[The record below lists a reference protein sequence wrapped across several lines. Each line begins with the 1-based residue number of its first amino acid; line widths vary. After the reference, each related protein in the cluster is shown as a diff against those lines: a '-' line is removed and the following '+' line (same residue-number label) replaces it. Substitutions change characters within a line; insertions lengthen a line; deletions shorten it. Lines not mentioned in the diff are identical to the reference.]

1 MLPKTSLVYWYDY
14 GKQRG
19 SSKLQHKVVSSDN
32 EELILVDESDTETG
46 YLSKAACH
54 DGSGLL
60 HRALSVL
67 VFNADGEL
75 LLQQRGK
82 DKRLWPGFWSN
93 SCCSHP
99 RKGESM
105 SFATGR
111 RLLEELGIEVE
122 LEFVYKFQYQ
132 ASFGESGAEHE
143 LCSVYLGRCTEEV
156 RPNATEIDSIRFLA
170 AQELTAE
177 MDANPGEFTPWFR
190 QEWDRLNGEFAGT
203 LSRYLA

>member
-1 MLPKTSLVYWYDY
+1 
-14 GKQRG
+14 
-19 SSKLQHKVVSSDN
+19 LQHEIVSSDD
-32 EELILVDESDTETG
+32 EELILVDALDNVTG
-46 YLSKAACH
+46 HLSKVACH

-60 HRALSVL
+60 HRAFSAF

-111 RLLEELGIEVE
+111 RMLEELGIEVE
-122 LEFVYKFQYQ
+122 LEFVYKFEYQ
-132 ASFGESGAEHE
+132 VSFGEIGAEHE
-143 LCSVYLGRCTEEV
+143 LCSVYLGRCMQQV
-156 RPNATEIDSIRFLA
+156 RPNATEIEAIRFVA
-170 AQELTAE
+170 ATELTAE
-177 MDANPGEFTPWFR
+177 MDANPDEFTPWFR
-190 QEWDRLNGEFAGT
+190 QEWDCLNGEFAAT
-203 LSRYLA
+203 IKRYMP

>member
-1 MLPKTSLVYWYDY
+1 M
-14 GKQRG
+14 
-19 SSKLQHKVVSSDN
+19 QHEIVSSDD
-32 EELILVDESDTETG
+32 EELILVDALDNATG
-46 YLSKAACH
+46 HLSKVACH

-60 HRALSVL
+60 HRAFSAF

-122 LEFVYKFQYQ
+122 LEFVYKFEYQ
-132 ASFGESGAEHE
+132 ASFGEIGAEHE
-143 LCSVYLGRCTEEV
+143 LCSVYLGRCMQQV
-156 RPNATEIDSIRFLA
+156 RPNATEIEAIRFLA
-170 AQELTAE
+170 ATELIAE
-177 MDANPGEFTPWFR
+177 MDAKPDEFTPWFR
-190 QEWDRLNGEFAGT
+190 QEWDRLNGEFAAT
-203 LSRYLA
+203 LKRYLP

>member
-1 MLPKTSLVYWYDY
+1 M
-14 GKQRG
+14 
-19 SSKLQHKVVSSDN
+19 QHKVVSSDN
-32 EELILVDESDTETG
+32 EELILVDESDNETG

-60 HRALSVL
+60 HRAFSVV

-132 ASFGESGAEHE
+132 ASFGEAGSEHE
-143 LCSVYLGRCTEEV
+143 LCSVYLGRCAADV
-156 RPNATEIDSIRFLA
+156 RPNATEIESIRFLSA
-170 AQELTAE
+170 KELSAE
-177 MDANPGEFTPWFR
+177 MDAKPDEFTPWFR
-190 QEWDRLNGEFAGT
+190 QEWERLNGEFAET
-203 LSRYLA
+203 LERYLS